1 MNPILQFFLKAL
13 MSTGGFLIT
22 IMITSLRQL
31 CVVGGCRGFD
41 SIWGERLSLH
51 IKRRSNYF

>member
-1 MNPILQFFLKAL
+1 

-31 CVVGGCRGFD
+31 FVEVGFCGVD
-41 SIWGERLSLH
+41 SR
-51 IKRRSNYF
+51 

>member
-1 MNPILQFFLKAL
+1 MNPLLQFFLQSLVSA
-13 MSTGGFLIT
+13 GGFLIL
-22 IMITSLRQL
+22 MIVTLIRQS